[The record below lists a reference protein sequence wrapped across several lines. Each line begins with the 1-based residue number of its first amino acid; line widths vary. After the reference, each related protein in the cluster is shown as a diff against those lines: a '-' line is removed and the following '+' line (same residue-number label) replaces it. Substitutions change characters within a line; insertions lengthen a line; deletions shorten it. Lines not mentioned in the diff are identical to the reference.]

1 MSITLTEGIPTWFI
15 DQFKDTLY
23 HVCQQKQSKLQKAV
37 VVEEVSAEDKAFDMM
52 GTFTLVDKT
61 GRNPQTPVLDPTTQ
75 RRWVKPEPAH
85 NAVVYDKDDDL
96 SMLLNPVGDF
106 VTAFR
111 YAVNRKKD
119 SVIYTAFDAT
129 VQAGRKYGDSTISWT
144 NAAYSRTGNGR
155 VIAHDTSVGNAS
167 GVSCGLTKEKVELA
181 LERLGRNDVDEE
193 IPLYGLVSPVQVTDL
208 RGQQE
213 FISFDYNDR
222 KPLARGGPIGYW
234 MGINWI
240 QYNGVELGS
249 SNDVDA
255 DTNVYPV
262 WVWAQDAMKLGVAD
276 DLSVTINVRPDLSN
290 GQQVYVHIKIGACRM
305 DEDKLV
311 KIECI

>member
-1 MSITLTEGIPTWFI
+1 MSITLSTGIPAWFI
-15 DQFKDTLY
+15 DQFSETLY
-23 HVCQQKQSKLQKAV
+23 HVCQQKPSKLQKAV
-37 VVEEVSAEDKAFDMM
+37 VVDNDIIGEDKSYDMM
-52 GTFTLVDKT
+52 GEFSLVDKT
-61 GRNPQTPVLDPTTQ
+61 GRNPQTPTLDPTTQ

-119 SVIYTAFDAT
+119 SVIYSAFDAT
-129 VQAGRKYGDSTISWT
+129 VQAGRKYGDSTVSWPSST
-144 NAAYSRTGNGR
+144 KFASSGR
-155 VIAHDTSVGNAS
+155 IIAHDTAEGNAS
-167 GVSCGLTKEKVELA
+167 GASCGLTKEKIELA
-181 LERLGRNDVDEE
+181 LQYFGDNDVDED
-193 IPLYGLVSPVQVTDL
+193 IPLFGLIAPAQATDL

-213 FISFDYNDR
+213 FISADYNTD
-222 KPLARGGPIGYW
+222 KPLARGRMIGQW

-240 QYNGVELGS
+240 QYTGVTLGS

-262 WVWAQDAMKLGVAD
+262 WVWAQDGMKLGVKD
-276 DLSVTINVRPDLSN
+276 DLTVTINVRPDLSN
-290 GQQVYVHIKIGACRM
+290 GQQVYVHINVGAMRM
-305 DEDKLV
+305 DEDKV
-311 KIECI
+311 CKIECI